1 MAGKNGQ
8 KSKLYYEGVI
18 MEPGQ
23 FLWVEK
29 YRPRTVEE
37 CVLPESVKKQFATF
51 IQKGEV
57 PNLLLSGTAGTGKTT
72 LARALCESLGCDYIV
87 INGSDEGRQIDTLR
101 TKIRSFASAVS
112 FEGKTKVVI
121 LDEADYMNR
130 ESVQPALRG
139 FIETF
144 SENCRFIFT
153 CNYSN
158 RLIDPLH
165 SRTTVIDFKIA
176 PSDRPNLASKF
187 MDRMKYILNTEGVQ
201 YNEKVLAELLMKH
214 FPDYRRV
221 LNELQR
227 YSVSGVIDEGILSN
241 FQEINAKQL
250 LESLREK
257 DWKKMRQWVANN
269 VDTDPQGIFRQI
281 YDILLPEV
289 KSVPQVVLLI
299 ADYQYKAAF
308 VADQEINLT
317 ACLTE
322 IMANVEFK

>member
-1 MAGKNGQ
+1 
-8 KSKLYYEGVI
+8 
-18 MEPGQ
+18 MEPEQ

-29 YRPRTVEE
+29 YRPRHIQD
-37 CVLPESVKKQFATF
+37 CVLPEEVKKQFSQF
-51 IQKGEV
+51 VSKKEI

-72 LARALCESLGCDYIV
+72 VAKALCNELGCDYIV

-101 TKIRSFASAVS
+101 TKIRQFASAVS

-139 FIETF
+139 FIEHF
-144 SENCRFIFT
+144 ADYCRFIFT

-158 RLIDPLH
+158 KLIDPLH
-165 SRTTVIDFKIA
+165 SRTTVIDFKLA
-176 PSDRPNLASKF
+176 PSDRPVLAANF
-187 MDRMKYILNTEGVQ
+187 MERMKYILNTEGIE
-201 YNEKVLAELLMKH
+201 YSEKVLAELLMKY

-221 LNELQR
+221 INELQR
-227 YSVSGVIDEGILSN
+227 YSAGGTIDEGILSN
-241 FQEINAKQL
+241 FQEVNAKAL
-250 LESLREK
+250 LDSLREK
-257 DWKKMRQWVANN
+257 DWRKMRQWVVNN

-281 YDILLPEV
+281 YDITLPEV
-289 KSVPQVVLLI
+289 KSIPQLVLLI
-299 ADYQYKAAF
+299 GDYQYKAAF

>member
-1 MAGKNGQ
+1 
-8 KSKLYYEGVI
+8 
-18 MEPGQ
+18 MEAGQ

-29 YRPRTVEE
+29 YRPSRIED
-37 CVLPESVKKQFATF
+37 CILPEQVKEQFQQF
-51 IQKGEV
+51 ISKGEV
-57 PNLLLSGTAGTGKTT
+57 PNLLLSGSAGTGKTT
-72 LARALCESLGCDYIV
+72 IARALCNELGCDYIV

-101 TKIRSFASAVS
+101 TKIKQFASAVS

-130 ESVQPALRG
+130 DSVQPALRA

-153 CNYSN
+153 CNYAN
-158 RLIDPLH
+158 RLIEPLH
-165 SRTTVIDFKIA
+165 SRTTVIDFKLA
-176 PSDRPNLASKF
+176 PSDRPVLASKF
-187 MDRMKYILNTEGVQ
+187 LKRMEYILGTEGVDFSQ
-201 YNEKVLAELLMKH
+201 RVLAELLNKH

-221 LNELQR
+221 INELQR
-227 YSVSGVIDEGILSN
+227 YSVGGKIDEGILSN
-241 FQEINAKQL
+241 FQEINAKAL
-250 LESLREK
+250 VESLREK
-257 DWKKMRQWVANN
+257 DWKKMRQWIANN
-269 VDTDPQGIFRQI
+269 VDTDPQAIFRQI

-289 KSVPQVVLLI
+289 KGIPHLVLLI
-299 ADYQYKAAF
+299 ANYQYKAAF

>member
-1 MAGKNGQ
+1 
-8 KSKLYYEGVI
+8 
-18 MEPGQ
+18 MEAGQ

-29 YRPRTVEE
+29 YRPTRIED
-37 CVLPESVKKQFATF
+37 CILPEEVKKQFQQF
-51 IQKGEV
+51 IAKGEV
-57 PNLLLSGTAGTGKTT
+57 PNLLLSGSAGTGKTT
-72 LARALCESLGCDYIV
+72 IARALCNELGCDYIV

-101 TKIRSFASAVS
+101 TKIKQFASAVS

-130 ESVQPALRG
+130 DSVQPALRA
-139 FIETF
+139 FIEMF
-144 SENCRFIFT
+144 SENCRFIVT

-158 RLIDPLH
+158 RLIEPLH
-165 SRTTVIDFKIA
+165 SRTTVIDFKLA
-176 PSDRPNLASKF
+176 PSDKPVLASKF
-187 MDRMKYILNTEGVQ
+187 LKRMEYILNNEGVD
-201 YNEKVLAELLMKH
+201 YNQRVLAELLNKY

-221 LNELQR
+221 INELQR
-227 YSVSGVIDEGILSN
+227 YSVGGSIDEGILSN
-241 FQEINAKQL
+241 FQEINAKAL
-250 LESLREK
+250 VESLREK
-257 DWKKMRQWVANN
+257 DWKKMRQWIANN
-269 VDTDPQGIFRQI
+269 IDTDPQHVFRQI

-289 KSVPQVVLLI
+289 KGIPHLVLLI

>member
-1 MAGKNGQ
+1 MNP
-8 KSKLYYEGVI
+8 E
-18 MEPGQ
+18 Q

-29 YRPRTVEE
+29 YRPHTIKD
-37 CVLPESVKKQFATF
+37 CILPEDVKTTFQQFIAKKE
-51 IQKGEV
+51 I
-57 PNLLLSGTAGTGKTT
+57 PNLLLTGSAGTGKTT
-72 LARALCESLGCDYIV
+72 LARALCEELDCDYIV

-121 LDEADYMNR
+121 LDEADYLNR
-130 ESVQPALRG
+130 ESVQPALRA

-144 SENCRFIFT
+144 SSNCRFIFT
-153 CNYSN
+153 CNYIN
-158 RLIDPLH
+158 RIITPLH
-165 SRTTVIDFKIA
+165 SRTTVVDFKIV
-176 PSDRPNLASKF
+176 PSDRPQLAAKF
-187 MDRMKYILNTEGVQ
+187 LQRMGYILDNEGVE
-201 YNEKVLAELLMKH
+201 YSEKVLAELLMKY

-221 LNELQR
+221 INELQR
-227 YSVSGVIDEGILSN
+227 YSVAGKIDEGVLSN

-250 LESLREK
+250 IEALRDK
-257 DWKKMRQWVANN
+257 DWKKMRQWVSNN

-281 YDILLPEV
+281 YDILIPEI
-289 KSVPQVVLLI
+289 KSIPQLVLLI

-322 IMANVEFK
+322 IMANVEFT

>member
-1 MAGKNGQ
+1 MNP
-8 KSKLYYEGVI
+8 E
-18 MEPGQ
+18 Q

-29 YRPRTVEE
+29 YRPHTIED
-37 CVLPESVKKQFATF
+37 CILPDEVKTTFQQFIAKKE
-51 IQKGEV
+51 I
-57 PNLLLSGTAGTGKTT
+57 PNLLLTGSAGTGKTT
-72 LARALCESLGCDYIV
+72 LARALCEELGCDYIV

-101 TKIRSFASAVS
+101 TKIRGFASAVS

-121 LDEADYMNR
+121 LDEADYLNR
-130 ESVQPALRG
+130 ESVQPALRA

-144 SENCRFIFT
+144 SSNCRFIFT
-153 CNYSN
+153 CNYIN
-158 RLIDPLH
+158 RIITPLH
-165 SRTTVIDFKIA
+165 SRTTVVDFKIA
-176 PSDRPNLASKF
+176 PSDRPVLASKF
-187 MDRMKYILNTEGVQ
+187 MERMKYILSNEGIE
-201 YNEKVLAELLMKH
+201 YSEKVLAELLMKY

-221 LNELQR
+221 INELQR
-227 YSVSGVIDEGILSN
+227 YSVAGKIDEGVLSN

-250 LESLREK
+250 IESLREK

-281 YDILLPEV
+281 YDTLLPEI
-289 KSVPQVVLLI
+289 KSIPQLVLLV

-322 IMANVEFK
+322 VMANVEFE